1 MRDEN
6 SKAENK
12 SKTDKLT
19 SENHLSDL
27 ITTYDAEMTKNHNI
41 RNNTQK

>member
-1 MRDEN
+1 MRDEH

-12 SKTDKLT
+12 SKLDKLT

-27 ITTYDAEMTKNHNI
+27 IQNYDSEMSKWHSG
-41 RNNTQK
+41 RLAMQK